1 MRNTA
6 RAGAACLWA
15 VCTVHG
21 FPMGSIA
28 PCPSPRAPA
37 RGLDAAPAR
46 SGHRGGVCRH
56 DAARR
61 APARLT
67 SKRRDN
73 DEGEPDED
81 EEGLMAVDRLFRPLV
96 DKFAEL
102 KEEDQACVP
111 RLSRARG
118 ACAQRVRN
126 EHACVAAARVEPR
139 LTVRC
144 GWVVPRPV

>member
-21 FPMGSIA
+21 FPLGSIA

-67 SKRRDN
+67 SKRHDS

-81 EEGLMAVDRLFRPLV
+81 EEGLTAVDRLFRPLV

-126 EHACVAAARVEPR
+126 EHACVAAERVEPR